1 MGFSSCGS
9 RALEHRLI
17 GYGPR
22 ALCSCGSWAL
32 EHRLVGYGPRASWL
46 WLPALEHRL
55 IGYGPWASAAVAPM
69 PWSTDSSVTA
79 HGLRVAVAP
88 GPWSTDSSVM
98 AHGLQRLWLPGP
110 RAQAHRLQPTG
121 FIVPVAGGV
130 SPDQESSL
138 SPLHWQ
144 EESLPLGHQGDP
156 QVSLYSKS
164 SHPSVQNPAAA
175 PQSKS
180 RVLDSVWA
188 PSSLMTPCLSLPP
201 SLALA
206 SLPSVFLGHRQHA
219 HLVLGPGSGDF
230 LLPKVCT

>member
-1 MGFSSCGS
+1 MGFSGCGS
-9 RALEHRLI
+9 QALEHRLI

-22 ALCSCGSWAL
+22 ASCSCGSWAL

-46 WLPALEHRL
+46 WLP
-55 IGYGPWASAAVAPM
+55 
-69 PWSTDSSVTA
+69 
-79 HGLRVAVAP
+79 
-88 GPWSTDSSVM
+88 
-98 AHGLQRLWLPGP
+98 GP
-110 RAQAHRLQPTG
+110 RAQAHWLRPTG
-121 FIVPVAGGV
+121 FVVPVAGGV

-138 SPLHWQ
+138 SLLHWQ

-164 SHPSVQNPAAA
+164 GHPSVQNPAAA
-175 PQSKS
+175 PQNKS

-188 PSSLMTPCLSLPP
+188 PSSLMTPCLSLPS

-230 LLPKVCT
+230 LLPEVCT